1 MSKIRTWISLFKG
14 MPDDL
19 REDAALLDLIGA
31 EDETGIMAYIE
42 VRIEESL
49 AEQRSFEGTHPELMQ
64 RWSRSKRDLDFAY
77 LLSDAEQ
84 AELDWFDKQLIER
97 ARRTRTVRT
106 ATVRSRHR
114 WSRALLPD

>member
-19 REDAALLDLIGA
+19 REDAALLDLIRA

-42 VRIEESL
+42 ARIEESL

-64 RWSRSKRDLDFAY
+64 RWSRYKKGLGSC
-77 LLSDAEQ
+77 
-84 AELDWFDKQLIER
+84 
-97 ARRTRTVRT
+97 
-106 ATVRSRHR
+106 
-114 WSRALLPD
+114 LLPFRCGAGGTGLV